1 MNLISDYHNHPLGHD
16 PNRKYSLELLNEWA
30 DHGLKNGLK
39 DVALT
44 DHDRYHEGV
53 NFENFRQFSESLA
66 EKRKDIKF
74 KIGIELD
81 NDPETSKAGKIWTEK
96 NYEKLDFILG
106 SVHFIGDWAFDHP
119 NYKKEFDN
127 WNINKLYT
135 IYFKEIQ
142 NIVKSGLVDGL
153 AHLDLIKI
161 FGHRPSD
168 QAEILP
174 LINETLDLIKSADMT
189 IEISTAGWRKP
200 VQEIYPS
207 EEIIKQIKQK
217 NIPITI
223 ASDAHAPNHLAEDYT
238 KLQTVLEKY
247 EFTEIAIF
255 EKHKRT
261 LILL

>member
-1 MNLISDYHNHPLGHD
+1 MQNLTTTTN
-16 PNRKYSLELLNEWA
+16 ELN
-30 DHGLKNGLK
+30 
-39 DVALT
+39 T
-44 DHDRYHEGV
+44 Y
-53 NFENFRQFSESLA
+53 
-66 EKRKDIKF
+66 
-74 KIGIELD
+74 IGQKGY
-81 NDPETSKAGKIWTEK
+81 T
-96 NYEKLDFILG
+96 IL
-106 SVHFIGDWAFDHP
+106 
-119 NYKKEFDN
+119 KKELNDKQVSL
-127 WNINKLYT
+127 IK
-135 IYFKEIQ
+135 KELMVRPYIPGSPVNNNVKTQ